1 MFHPLPRPG
10 HSAFLLFFS
19 HAVLLFGAFP
29 FNVLSEFNLQIFAK
43 LSELFI
49 SICGTSGLS

>member
-1 MFHPLPRPG
+1 MFHPLPYLG

-29 FNVLSEFNLQIFAK
+29 FNVLLESNLQNFAK